1 MPLSEPIR
9 STSTPIDGMLRPLI
23 RRVSRRIYVR
33 RTPLALFAIALFV
46 LALMSWAGSAA
57 AYPVAHLEAESRERV
72 VRYWTP
78 ERMRQAVPTERDSR
92 PLASTKPAKGG
103 GGGTSAGTSTEVPQP
118 YPSTYGKVFFT
129 SNSDVN
135 YVCSGS
141 AIASANESV
150 VWTAGHC
157 VNEGPGA
164 FYKNFLFVPAYRDGV
179 APYGKFAASTLLTTS
194 GWQTSGEFGVDVG
207 AAVVGTNASGLTLSD
222 AVDEASLVFEAP
234 RNQAY
239 RLYGYPAAK
248 KFSGQRMRV
257 CETSWLLDDTSA
269 TPDTMGASCD
279 MTGGSSGGAWVTS
292 SGAVASVVSYGYS
305 SLRNV
310 LFGPHLEAE
319 AQSLYATAS
328 AG

>member
-1 MPLSEPIR
+1 M
-9 STSTPIDGMLRPLI
+9 
-23 RRVSRRIYVR
+23 RRMS
-33 RTPLALFAIALFV
+33 LALVVIAL
-46 LALMSWAGSAA
+46 LAVMSWAGSAA
-57 AYPVAHLEAESRERV
+57 AFPVAHGAQESRGSV
-72 VRYWTP
+72 IRYWTP
-78 ERMRQAVPTERDSR
+78 ERMEQALPAEQDSR
-92 PLASTKPAKGG
+92 PFLAAKPAKG
-103 GGGTSAGTSTEVPQP
+103 SGTSTGVSAEVPQP

-129 SNSDVN
+129 NSGVN

-141 AIASANESV
+141 AVASANESV

-164 FYKNFLFVPAYRDGV
+164 FYKNFLFVPAYRDGA
-179 APYGKFAASTLLTTS
+179 APYGRFAGSTLYTTS
-194 GWQTSGEFGVDVG
+194 GWQASGEWGVDVG
-207 AAVVGTNASGLTLSD
+207 AVVVGLNDSGQTLSD
-222 AVDEASLVFEAP
+222 AVNEAPLVFNAP

-257 CETSWLLDDTSA
+257 CQTSWLLDDTSA

-292 SGAVASVVSYGYS
+292 TGAIASVVSYGYS

-310 LFGPHLEAE
+310 LFGPHLETE
-319 AQSLYATAS
+319 AQSLYAAAS

>member
-1 MPLSEPIR
+1 M
-9 STSTPIDGMLRPLI
+9 
-23 RRVSRRIYVR
+23 RRVS
-33 RTPLALFAIALFV
+33 LALLAIALF
-46 LALMSWAGSAA
+46 ALLSWAGSAA
-57 AYPVAHLEAESRERV
+57 AYPVAQVETESREKV
-72 VRYWTP
+72 IRYWTP
-78 ERMRQAVPTERDSR
+78 ERMRQAVPTPRDSR
-92 PLASTKPAKGG
+92 PLAAKAAK
-103 GGGTSAGTSTEVPQP
+103 GGGTSAGASSEVPQP

-164 FYKNFLFVPAYRDGV
+164 FYKNFLFVPAYHDGA
-179 APYGKFAASTLLTTS
+179 APYGKFAVSTLLTTS

-319 AQSLYATAS
+319 AQGLYAAAS

>member
-1 MPLSEPIR
+1 
-9 STSTPIDGMLRPLI
+9 
-23 RRVSRRIYVR
+23 VR
-33 RTPLALFAIALFV
+33 RTALALIVIAFALV
-46 LALMSWAGSAA
+46 MSWAGSAA
-57 AYPVAHLEAESRERV
+57 AYPVAHVDPQPRGKV
-72 VRYWTP
+72 VGYWTA
-78 ERMRQAVPTERDSR
+78 ERMRQAVPIERGSR
-92 PLASTKPAKGG
+92 PVPAAKPAKGG
-103 GGGTSAGTSTEVPQP
+103 GTSAGVSSEVPLP

-129 SNSDVN
+129 SNSGVN

-141 AIASANESV
+141 AVVSANESV

-179 APYGKFAASTLLTTS
+179 APYGKFAGSTLLTTS
-194 GWQTSGEFGVDVG
+194 GWQASGQWGVDVG
-207 AAVVGTNASGLTLSD
+207 AAVVGKNASGQTLSQ
-222 AVDEASLVFEAP
+222 AVAEAPLVFDAP

-257 CETSWLLDDTSA
+257 CETSWLMDDASA
-269 TPDTMGASCD
+269 TPAAMGASCD

-292 SGAVASVVSYGYS
+292 TGAIASVVSYGYS

-319 AQSLYATAS
+319 AQSLYSTAAS
-328 AG
+328 G

>member
-1 MPLSEPIR
+1 
-9 STSTPIDGMLRPLI
+9 
-23 RRVSRRIYVR
+23 VR
-33 RTPLALFAIALFV
+33 RTPLALIATALF
-46 LALMSWAGSAA
+46 LAVPCAGSAVA
-57 AYPVAHLEAESRERV
+57 FPVAHADPQPRDKV
-72 VRYWTP
+72 AGYWTL
-78 ERMRQAVPTERDSR
+78 ERMRQAVPAERDSR
-92 PLASTKPAKGG
+92 RFATAKPAKGG
-103 GGGTSAGTSTEVPQP
+103 GTPAGASSEVPQP

-129 SNSDVN
+129 SNSGVN

-141 AIASANESV
+141 AISSANESV

-164 FYKNFLFVPAYRDGV
+164 FYENFLFVPAYRDGA

-194 GWQTSGEFGVDVG
+194 GWQTTGEFGVDVG
-207 AAVVGTNASGLTLSD
+207 AAVVDTNASGLTLSD
-222 AVDEASLVFEAP
+222 AVAEAPLVFGAP

-257 CETSWLLDDTSA
+257 CETSWLLDDASA
-269 TPDTMGASCD
+269 APATMGASCD

-319 AQSLYATAS
+319 AQSLYAAAS

>member
-1 MPLSEPIR
+1 M
-9 STSTPIDGMLRPLI
+9 
-23 RRVSRRIYVR
+23 RRMS
-33 RTPLALFAIALFV
+33 LALVVIAL
-46 LALMSWAGSAA
+46 LAVMSWAGSAA
-57 AYPVAHLEAESRERV
+57 AFPVAHGAQESRGSV
-72 VRYWTP
+72 IRYWTA
-78 ERMRQAVPTERDSR
+78 ERMEQALPAERGSR
-92 PLASTKPAKGG
+92 PFLAAKPAKG
-103 GGGTSAGTSTEVPQP
+103 SGTSTGVSAEVPQP

-129 SNSDVN
+129 SNSGVN

-141 AIASANESV
+141 AVASANESV

-164 FYKNFLFVPAYRDGV
+164 FYKNFLFVPAYRDGA
-179 APYGKFAASTLLTTS
+179 APYGKFAGSTLYTTS
-194 GWQTSGEFGVDVG
+194 GWQASGEWGVDVG
-207 AAVVGTNASGLTLSD
+207 AVVVGLNDSGQTLSD
-222 AVDEASLVFEAP
+222 AVDEAPLVFNAP

-257 CETSWLLDDTSA
+257 CQTSWLLDDTSA

-279 MTGGSSGGAWVTS
+279 MTGGASGGAWVTPT
-292 SGAVASVVSYGYS
+292 GAIASVVSYGYS

-310 LFGPHLEAE
+310 LFGPHLETE
-319 AQSLYATAS
+319 AQSLYAAAS

>member
-1 MPLSEPIR
+1 M
-9 STSTPIDGMLRPLI
+9 
-23 RRVSRRIYVR
+23 R
-33 RTPLALFAIALFV
+33 RTLLALIAILV
-46 LALMSWAGSAA
+46 LAVPCAGPAVA
-57 AYPVAHLEAESRERV
+57 FPVAHVDPQPRDKV
-72 VRYWTP
+72 VGYWTS
-78 ERMRQAVPTERDSR
+78 ERMRQAVPAERDSR
-92 PLASTKPAKGG
+92 PFASSKPAKGS
-103 GGGTSAGTSTEVPQP
+103 GTSAGTSTEVPQP
-118 YPSTYGKVFFT
+118 YPSTYGKAFFT
-129 SNSDVN
+129 SNSGVN

-141 AIASANESV
+141 AVASANESV

-194 GWQTSGEFGVDVG
+194 GWQASGQFGVDAG
-207 AAVVGTNASGLTLSD
+207 AAVVGVNASGQTLSD
-222 AVDEASLVFEAP
+222 AVDEAPLVFNAP

-248 KFSGQRMRV
+248 KFSGQRLRV
-257 CETSWLLDDTSA
+257 CETSWSLDDGSA
-269 TPDTMGASCD
+269 TPATMGASCD

-292 SGAVASVVSYGYS
+292 TGAIASVVSYGYS

-310 LFGPHLEAE
+310 LFGPHLESE
-319 AQSLYATAS
+319 AQSLYAAAS